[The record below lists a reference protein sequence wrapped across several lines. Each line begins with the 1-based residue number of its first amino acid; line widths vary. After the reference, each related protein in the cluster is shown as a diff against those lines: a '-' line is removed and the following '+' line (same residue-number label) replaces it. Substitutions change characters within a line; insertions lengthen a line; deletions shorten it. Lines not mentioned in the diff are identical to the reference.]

1 VLSRELKALVVAGLI
16 ARNDYGLVPPKVEY
30 RLTEA
35 GESFTPIIAS
45 IRQRGER
52 HLGGATAAGG

>member
-1 VLSRELKALVVAGLI
+1 M
-16 ARNDYGLVPPKVEY
+16 GLVPPKVEY

-45 IRQRGER
+45 IRAWGER
-52 HLGGATAAGG
+52 HLGEATAAGG